1 MKTVTKRQK
10 HQHGERGTGALS
22 SVSALCCDLVKLT
35 HQLECF
41 CSPLGV
47 SVLESCCRFDH
58 FRGSTSHIQCT
69 DSVHKHLVKLTS
81 NFAKINIHLII
92 IFGTVH

>member
-10 HQHGERGTGALS
+10 HQQGEHGTGALS
-22 SVSALCCDLVKLT
+22 SVSAMSCDLVKLI

-41 CSPLGV
+41 CSPIGV
-47 SVLESCCRFDH
+47 SVLESCCRLDH
-58 FRGSTSHIQCT
+58 FRGLTSQIQCT
-69 DSVHKHLVKLTS
+69 DSMHKHLVKLTP

-92 IFGTVH
+92 IFGSVH